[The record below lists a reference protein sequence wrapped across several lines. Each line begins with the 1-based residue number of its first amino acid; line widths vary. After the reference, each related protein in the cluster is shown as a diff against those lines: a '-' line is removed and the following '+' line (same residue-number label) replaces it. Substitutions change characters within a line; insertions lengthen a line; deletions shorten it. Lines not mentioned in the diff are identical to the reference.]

1 MKWFERL
8 GLQKEN
14 LRFHEHSKDELAH
27 YAKTAFDVEYEFP
40 FGWQEIEG
48 IHNRTDYDL
57 SRHKDSSGKDLRYYN
72 DQTKERFL
80 PYIIETSIGCD
91 RTLLTCLVD
100 AYEEEEERVVLKLAP
115 AIAPIKVAIFPLV
128 KRDGMDEIAKNITQE
143 LRGDYR
149 IFYDESG
156 SIGRRYRR
164 QDEAGTPFCITV
176 DSETLEDKTVTV
188 RYRDS
193 MEQKRIPIEKVR
205 KFLSD
210 ELKF

>member
-1 MKWFERL
+1 
-8 GLQKEN
+8 
-14 LRFHEHSKDELAH
+14 
-27 YAKTAFDVEYEFP
+27 
-40 FGWQEIEG
+40 
-48 IHNRTDYDL
+48 
-57 SRHKDSSGKDLRYYN
+57 
-72 DQTKERFL
+72 
-80 PYIIETSIGCD
+80 
-91 RTLLTCLVD
+91 LTCLVD